1 MAIGLRPLMTSSLSL
16 LMSKTLSAWKGVR
29 IFVFVVVVVVVV
41 MASSL
46 LSLFLFLYSI
56 ASVIDTFDK
65 SKSSLMA
72 IEFIALISQK

>member
-1 MAIGLRPLMTSSLSL
+1 L

-29 IFVFVVVVVVVV
+29 IFVFVVVVV

-56 ASVIDTFDK
+56 ASDIDTFDK

-72 IEFIALISQK
+72 IKFIVLLSQK